1 MKAIILAA
9 GKGNR
14 LQPLTLTV
22 PKPLITI
29 KNIPII
35 DRLFTSLPDEIDEVI
50 IVVEHLKEKIKEHV
64 ASSFYNKK
72 VFYADQ
78 IDMRGTMGALL
89 SAKDLL
95 SPGEKFLIVN
105 GDDIY
110 NKEELVMHLA
120 HKRSFGIQKMLIP
133 GYHSIHTDG
142 NGNVEGFYPQNAEE
156 KVQGIFVAT
165 GSYLADTDIFNAPA
179 VQLRDGEYGLPQT
192 LLSQKDTHPI
202 TAVVMTNWLP
212 INSFEDKDNAEKII

>member
-14 LQPLTLTV
+14 LKPLTDTT
-22 PKPLITI
+22 PKPLIAI
-29 KNIPII
+29 NNIPII
-35 DRLFTSLPDEIDEVI
+35 DRLFNSLPDEIDEVI

-64 ASSFYNKK
+64 GDFFYSKK

-78 IDMRGTMGALL
+78 IDMKGTFGALL

-95 SPGEKFLIVN
+95 STGERFLIVN

-110 NKEELVMHLA
+110 TKEELQMHLN
-120 HKRSFGIQKMLIP
+120 HKRSFGIQKLMMP
-133 GYHSIHTDG
+133 GYHSIHIDTDG
-142 NGNVEGFYPQNAEE
+142 YIDGFYPQDTLE
-156 KVQGIFVAT
+156 KEHGAFVAT
-165 GSYLADTDIFNAPA
+165 GSYVADTDIFNAPA
-179 VQLRDGEYGLPQT
+179 VKLRDGEYGLPQT

-212 INSFEDKDNAEKII
+212 INSFEDKNNAEKIV